1 VPDGE
6 MLPYHTCVDD
16 QEISNRLSWTG
27 SGPTEIHNDRLV
39 CRLPQDGTM
48 HCALEHL
55 FYKLGKKDYLGALFT
70 AAPKSTPYVEV
81 WSSATDGHTAES
93 VYKERDAPA
102 GLFSSL
108 RHRGGPRGAT
118 NNSAKVARENL

>member
-1 VPDGE
+1 MARCCRTTLAWMIRKSAIDFRGRDQAQQK
-6 MLPYHTCVDD
+6 YTTTAWFVDCP
-16 QEISNRLSWTG
+16 R
-27 SGPTEIHNDRLV
+27 TEI
-39 CRLPQDGTM
+39 CIG
-48 HCALEHL
+48 ALEHL

-70 AAPKSTPYVEV
+70 AAPKSTPYIEV